1 MKQLCK
7 LKQWK
12 SAMRPR
18 RYKEVLAAGG
28 GQKALQPIFII
39 LHAIFLHQVQRSRIL
54 THLDEKVRRGHK
66 NRELELWLIRAT
78 GYIHRIKA
86 RPIHANMHCST
97 VLSTSVTLQTAEIAD
112 PALMLA

>member
-1 MKQLCK
+1 MKRLCK

-18 RYKEVLAAGG
+18 RHKEVLAARG
-28 GQKALQPIFII
+28 GQKALQPIIVV

-66 NRELELWLIRAT
+66 NRELELWLIRAI
-78 GYIHRIKA
+78 GYVHRIKA
-86 RPIHANMHCST
+86 RSIHANMYWST
-97 VLSTSVTLQTAEIAD
+97 ILST
-112 PALMLA
+112 